1 QLARAAQRVQVFARV
16 SPADKLAIVR
26 ALQASGVVVAMTGDG
41 INDSPAM
48 RAADVGIAM
57 GWSGAEAAR
66 AVADVVLQSDDLM
79 AIAVAIER
87 GRSTYTNL
95 RKAVRYLL
103 GTNLS
108 EIAVVLAVTSVG
120 FAEPLAAIW

>member
-1 QLARAAQRVQVFARV
+1 EVLDSAAIERLPPDQLATAAQRANVFARV
-16 SPADKLAIVR
+16 SPAEKLRIIR
-26 ALQASGVVVAMTGDG
+26 TLQESGAVVAMTGDG

-48 RAADVGIAM
+48 KAADVGIAM

-66 AVADVVLQSDDLM
+66 EVADVVLQTDDLM

-87 GRSTYTNL
+87 GRATYTNV
-95 RKAVRYLL
+95 RKAVRYLV

-108 EIAVVLAVTSVG
+108 EIAVV
-120 FAEPLAAIW
+120 